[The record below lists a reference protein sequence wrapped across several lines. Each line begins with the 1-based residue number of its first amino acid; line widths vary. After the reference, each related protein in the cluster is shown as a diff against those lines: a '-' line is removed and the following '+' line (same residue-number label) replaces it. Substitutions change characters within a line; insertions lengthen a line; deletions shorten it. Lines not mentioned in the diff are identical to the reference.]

1 MSEEPKRGRER
12 RPVTAAT
19 PGSRVQQQAASAA
32 PAVAAA
38 GSKTSTKKKSI
49 CFDCRLCESS
59 SAAAGPPDSP
69 PPPQV
74 GVIKG
79 VEGVMQK
86 SLVGQGADIRRMRFR
101 EGKKIIDER
110 AYMSLELVSF
120 AALLLA
126 ACATLRL
133 LRRCSHK
140 TAHKLPLPLHY
151 ASTPQVKFAYH
162 QSGRKSDPLLV
173 LHGFPDTASSF
184 CPILASLSTR
194 GKQPFA

>member
-1 MSEEPKRGRER
+1 
-12 RPVTAAT
+12 
-19 PGSRVQQQAASAA
+19 
-32 PAVAAA
+32 
-38 GSKTSTKKKSI
+38 
-49 CFDCRLCESS
+49 
-59 SAAAGPPDSP
+59 
-69 PPPQV
+69 
-74 GVIKG
+74 
-79 VEGVMQK
+79 MQS
-86 SLVGQGADIRRMRFR
+86 SLVEQGADIRRMRFR

-110 AYMSLELVSF
+110 AYMSLELVSV

-151 ASTPQVKFAYH
+151 ASTRQVKFAYH
-162 QSGRKSDPLLV
+162 QSGRKSDPLLLV